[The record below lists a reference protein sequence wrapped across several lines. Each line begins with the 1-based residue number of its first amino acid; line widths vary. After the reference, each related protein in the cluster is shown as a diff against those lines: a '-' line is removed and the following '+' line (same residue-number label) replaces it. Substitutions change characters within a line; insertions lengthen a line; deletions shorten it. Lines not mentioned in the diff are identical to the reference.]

1 MFYIGE
7 HVNTRL
13 QREFLCLIPK
23 ERVVGDGKKNT
34 LFNEE
39 GAKRK
44 NKKMS
49 NHFIY
54 RKTLLEGI
62 KTYSSFQRRLKRK
75 KCPSILK
82 EKDLGTIFFFLCQN
96 FLFKK

>member
-1 MFYIGE
+1 ME
-7 HVNTRL
+7 
-13 QREFLCLIPK
+13 
-23 ERVVGDGKKNT
+23 KKNT